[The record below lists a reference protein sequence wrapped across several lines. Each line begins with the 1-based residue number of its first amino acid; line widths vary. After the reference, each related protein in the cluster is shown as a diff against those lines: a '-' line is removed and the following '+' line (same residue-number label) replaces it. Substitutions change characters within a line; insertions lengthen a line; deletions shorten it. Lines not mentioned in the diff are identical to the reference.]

1 MTVDE
6 LIRLLRDYPPD
17 LRVMV
22 NGYEHGYDDLEAVT
36 ASLRV
41 RMCLKVNSAWYYGRH
56 ERAPTSDEQTSHE
69 TVRAL
74 FLRRPW
80 HAEGAAHNE

>member
-22 NGYEHGYDDLEAVT
+22 NGYEHGYDDLEANCVVAGE
-36 ASLRV
+36 ASLN
-41 RMCLKVNSAWYYGRH
+41 VNSAWYYGRH
-56 ERAPTSDEQTSHE
+56 EQASTSDNQTGHE

-80 HAEGAAHNE
+80 HGDGE